1 MGSTAADVDARLPV
15 ILVCE
20 DDVDTL
26 AEVER
31 ELRDRYARHYR
42 VVCLRSPDEAR
53 ATLEEVSAA
62 GGDVALVIA
71 GLPPSGTAGGE
82 LLDGARRLHPHAR
95 RCLLIPWGEWGRRA
109 TGRAV
114 FDAVAHGRSDGFVLR
129 PSGSPDEQFHQAIS
143 SLLLDWAEA
152 RRAAPHTIQVVGES
166 WTGRAYEL
174 REVLGRCALSHSF
187 CLADSDEGRALLEHA
202 GEQSALPLVV
212 FPDGT
217 VLRNPSNAELASA
230 SGSPI
235 DPEGSDFDL
244 VIVGAGPAGLSAAV
258 YGASEGFK
266 TLVVDQGAL
275 GGQAT
280 ASSLIRNYLGFPR
293 GVSGRHLAQRAYDQ
307 AWVFGASFAFMQTV
321 TDLGR
326 DGDGLFVTL
335 SDFGRV
341 GARAVLLA
349 TGATYRQLGIPALE
363 ALNGAGVFFG
373 GSSSEAPAMAGREVY
388 VVGGANSAGQ
398 AALYLARYATRVTL
412 VVRAASLDA
421 GMSRYL
427 IRELEATP
435 NVHVRVATEVVDA
448 AGDGWLERLVV
459 RDRASGEQETVDA
472 GGLFL
477 MIGAD
482 PHTGW
487 LPGTIARDEQGFVL
501 TGGDLDRD
509 AWPLDR
515 PPFPLETS
523 MAGVLAA
530 GDVRHGSVKRVASA
544 VGEGSVAIQQLHQLF
559 AADRL
564 REHGQATEDA
574 VPAGR

>member
-1 MGSTAADVDARLPV
+1 
-15 ILVCE
+15 
-20 DDVDTL
+20 
-26 AEVER
+26 
-31 ELRDRYARHYR
+31 
-42 VVCLRSPDEAR
+42 
-53 ATLEEVSAA
+53 
-62 GGDVALVIA
+62 
-71 GLPPSGTAGGE
+71 
-82 LLDGARRLHPHAR
+82 
-95 RCLLIPWGEWGRRA
+95 
-109 TGRAV
+109 
-114 FDAVAHGRSDGFVLR
+114 
-129 PSGSPDEQFHQAIS
+129 
-143 SLLLDWAEA
+143 
-152 RRAAPHTIQVVGES
+152 
-166 WTGRAYEL
+166 
-174 REVLGRCALSHSF
+174 
-187 CLADSDEGRALLEHA
+187 
-202 GEQSALPLVV
+202 
-212 FPDGT
+212 
-217 VLRNPSNAELASA
+217 
-230 SGSPI
+230 
-235 DPEGSDFDL
+235 
-244 VIVGAGPAGLSAAV
+244 
-258 YGASEGFK
+258 
-266 TLVVDQGAL
+266 
-275 GGQAT
+275 
-280 ASSLIRNYLGFPR
+280 
-293 GVSGRHLAQRAYDQ
+293 
-307 AWVFGASFAFMQTV
+307 
-321 TDLGR
+321 
-326 DGDGLFVTL
+326 
-335 SDFGRV
+335 
-341 GARAVLLA
+341 
-349 TGATYRQLGIPALE
+349 
-363 ALNGAGVFFG
+363 LNGAGVFFG

-564 REHGQATEDA
+564 REQGQATEDA